1 MKSLFSN
8 HTMHSHYFTVCCV
21 SMYIQ
26 LERDDKGFFSNS
38 QTVRALETQLFL
50 VIFDLVDAL
59 LQAEQQSENRRM
71 NNNNEIV
78 KVCTR
83 FDSKKKHN
91 YHNATTNKSRRK
103 QGANSIGLR
112 NFYTSKNT
120 QPFVSKQHLHRQCRV
135 IPQGFYSIN
144 NQGRNIDEKNSKAS
158 KED

>member
-59 LQAEQQSENRRM
+59 L
-71 NNNNEIV
+71 
-78 KVCTR
+78 
-83 FDSKKKHN
+83 
-91 YHNATTNKSRRK
+91 
-103 QGANSIGLR
+103 
-112 NFYTSKNT
+112 
-120 QPFVSKQHLHRQCRV
+120 
-135 IPQGFYSIN
+135 
-144 NQGRNIDEKNSKAS
+144 
-158 KED
+158 